1 MFDSTVVVLELLAY
15 LHAQC
20 AHTHWRGAA
29 RGIMYMPIYLSR
41 QWHSLTEWSLHV
53 VLHNLGTKMF
63 YKHFMQVKMW
73 IRVFTKLFTTMSCHV
88 TVLHL
93 AHCFQLNLYDAVK
106 QQKLRNKRKNWSPHT
121 ESQVVLCD
129 LKTLLNYLCT
139 LNKMFEKGFF
149 QVGEPT
155 QLMSSN
161 QYWVCYVSCSK
172 DSLDCVSSF

>member
-63 YKHFMQVKMW
+63 YKNVNSGFHKNNCLQPWVVMW
-73 IRVFTKLFTTMSCHV
+73 LSCILPIVF
-88 TVLHL
+88 
-93 AHCFQLNLYDAVK
+93 NLIYMMPSS
-106 QQKLRNKRKNWSPHT
+106 NKSWEIKEKNWSPHT